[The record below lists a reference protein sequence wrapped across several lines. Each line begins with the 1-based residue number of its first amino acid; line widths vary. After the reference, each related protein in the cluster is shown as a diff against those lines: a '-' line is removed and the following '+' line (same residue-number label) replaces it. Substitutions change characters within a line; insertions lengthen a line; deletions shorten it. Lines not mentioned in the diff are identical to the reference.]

1 MAVIGLL
8 VTACG
13 TSTASTAPSAAASA
27 AASTAASAAAS
38 TAASAAAST
47 AASAAASGSAGAS
60 AAASGGG
67 TGNLAEVPR
76 NQTFIFS
83 PWGFVSEIPNP
94 DNWNIYA
101 STSYN
106 HQREMGLKGI
116 YEALFY
122 TNLNTGE
129 LIPWQGESYT
139 YNADFTQITLKL
151 RDGITWCDGE
161 KFTADDVKYTLE
173 MLRDNSPD
181 LLYSSVY
188 KEYLKDVTVV
198 DPLTAQ
204 INLTKPSPRF
214 FRDNLALGHEN
225 HQVILPKHIWAS
237 QDPKTFKNFDV
248 AKNWPCGTGPYHIVQ
263 STAQQQI
270 ADEYDKW
277 WGTTTGFQKALPAP
291 KRLILIPVASDQA
304 MAQLH
309 LANSIDYGNPLQ
321 PGTFVGAQ
329 AQNPKL
335 TSWSPTGPVWGAPD
349 GCGYNFVFNNLK
361 APWTDVNIRTAI
373 NYAIDRQKISDIGYE
388 GANYPEIV
396 PFSAYMTPKW
406 VPKGGPLQ
414 AVIDK
419 YDRGTPSQAK
429 VDEFM
434 GKAGYA
440 KNSDGKW
447 AKDGTVLKVPVY
459 GPSFFGPLA
468 PPLTQMLNDAG
479 FDAAQQFDEKY
490 DTNVLPGNAD
500 TWFLVHCG
508 SLSEPYDTLKDLNSK
523 FSRPIGTAL
532 PNIIAGTRY
541 SNPEMDAVLNKMDAI
556 PADPDPNS
564 EYMKLAVQATDIYL
578 RDVPE
583 IMLTEE
589 LHVVTA
595 NNTYWT
601 GFMNKADPYAA
612 PYPCWEA
619 FYMAMFKLK
628 PTGA

>member
-1 MAVIGLL
+1 MTTRRTCCTPAI
-8 VTACG
+8 
-13 TSTASTAPSAAASA
+13 
-27 AASTAASAAAS
+27 
-38 TAASAAAST
+38 
-47 AASAAASGSAGAS
+47 
-60 AAASGGG
+60 
-67 TGNLAEVPR
+67 
-76 NQTFIFS
+76 
-83 PWGFVSEIPNP
+83 
-94 DNWNIYA
+94 
-101 STSYN
+101 
-106 HQREMGLKGI
+106 
-116 YEALFY
+116 
-122 TNLNTGE
+122 
-129 LIPWQGESYT
+129 
-139 YNADFTQITLKL
+139 
-151 RDGITWCDGE
+151 
-161 KFTADDVKYTLE
+161 
-173 MLRDNSPD
+173 
-181 LLYSSVY
+181 Y

-490 DTNVLPGNAD
+490 DTNVSRGNAD

-523 FSRPIGTAL
+523 FSRPIGRRSRTSSPGL
-532 PNIIAGTRY
+532 GT

>member
-1 MAVIGLL
+1 VWLSGLAIVGLL

-13 TSTASTAPSAAASA
+13 SSTTSTAPSAASSA
-27 AASTAASAAAS
+27 APGESAAPTAAPS
-38 TAASAAAST
+38 T
-47 AASAAASGSAGAS
+47 
-60 AAASGGG
+60 G
-67 TGNLAEVPR
+67 TGGLAEVPR

-94 DNWNIYA
+94 ENWNIYA
-101 STSYN
+101 AGSYN

-139 YNADFTQITLKL
+139 YNSDFTQVTLKL

-161 KFTADDVKYTLE
+161 KFTADDVKFTLE

-181 LLYSSVY
+181 LLYSSIY
-188 KEYLKDVTVV
+188 KEFLKDVTVV

-204 INLTKPSPRF
+204 INLNKPAPRF

-225 HQVILPKHIWAS
+225 HQVILPKHIWEG
-237 QDPKTFKNFDV
+237 QDPKTFTNFDL

-270 ADEYDKW
+270 ADEYDTW
-277 WGTTTGFQKALPAP
+277 WGTTTGFKSALPAP
-291 KRLILIPVASDQA
+291 KRLILIPVASDEA

-309 LANSIDYGNPLQ
+309 IANSIDYGNPLQ

-335 TSWSPTGPVWGAPD
+335 QSWSPTGPIWGAPD
-349 GCGYNFVFNNLK
+349 GCGYNFIFNNMK
-361 APWTDVNIRTAI
+361 APWTDVNIRLAI

-388 GANYPEIV
+388 GANYPEII
-396 PFSAYMTPKW
+396 PFSAYMAPKW
-406 VPKGGPLQ
+406 VPGQIQ
-414 AVIDK
+414 AVLDK

-429 VDEFM
+429 VDEYM
-434 GKAGYA
+434 AKAGYA

-447 AKDGTVLKVPVY
+447 AKDGVVLKVPVY

-479 FDAAQQFDEKY
+479 FDAAQELDEKW
-490 DTNVLPGNAD
+490 DAKFVPGNHD
-500 TWFLVHCG
+500 TLFLVHCG
-508 SLSEPYDTLKDLNSK
+508 SLSEPYDTLKDLHSKNSA
-523 FSRPIGTAL
+523 PIGQ
-532 PNIIAGTRY
+532 PISNVIAGTRY
-541 SNPEMDAVLNKMDAI
+541 VNPEMDAILDQMEAI
-556 PADPDPNS
+556 QADPTQGSN
-564 EYMKLAVQATDIYL
+564 YMNLAAQAVDIYL
-578 RDVPE
+578 RDMPE

-595 NNTYWT
+595 NTTYWT

-619 FYMAMFKLK
+619 FYLAMFKLQ
-628 PTGA
+628 PTGAS